1 MASIQKQIFAVMK
14 SLTGQENILTI
25 PRSLIEY
32 TGSKDSALFLS
43 QLIYWSDK
51 GHDPEGWIYKTIP
64 QWKDELDLSR
74 YAVDKARKLLIK
86 KDVLECK
93 VKKIPG
99 STNTSFYYRLDI
111 EKFVKSYIEFIEKRS
126 ENRMDTGSVENSSP
140 DLGVS
145 KTTTPWEC
153 RNSQPLGSVEIVSPS
168 YTEITYPE
176 IISEISILDEIDFSK
191 IMKEVQG
198 STLVDLNYA
207 MGKLASR
214 PKEVT
219 HPSSWFKTVLQN
231 EVNDRLSGK
240 IRSNKIHGPEEKSK
254 TNKYDKFY
262 L

>member
-1 MASIQKQIFAVMK
+1 MASNQKQIFAVMK

-25 PRSLIEY
+25 PRKLIDY
-32 TGSKDSALFLS
+32 TGSKDTALFLS

-51 GHDPEGWIYKTIP
+51 GSDPDWIYKTIP
-64 QWKDELDLSR
+64 EWKEEISLSR
-74 YAVDKARKLLIK
+74 YALDKARKFLVGK
-86 KDVLECK
+86 GVLECK
-93 VKKIPG
+93 VRKIKG
-99 STNTSFYYRLDI
+99 SSNTSFHYRIDI
-111 EKFVKSYIEFIEKRS
+111 EKFVESFMEFLEKDDQT
-126 ENRMDTGSVENSSP
+126 RMDTGSVENNSL

-168 YTEITYPE
+168 NTEITYPE
-176 IISEISILDEIDFSK
+176 ITAEISILDEIDFSK

-214 PKEVT
+214 PKEIT

-240 IRSNKIHGPEEKSK
+240 KSCGKINGQENKSK
-254 TNKYDKFY
+254 TDKYDKFY